1 MLYAHWAF
9 KNTTYALSALS
20 IMYAGDVLRVKC
32 KSVVDMSKPMLINI
46 SSSSPNDRSSRIKFK
61 STSYVSA
68 AGWPHAVSRPS
79 KASRNRGVI
88 CSASDR
94 EASGFRRSKARRPPR
109 STLVVRKTWAKYR
122 SGLYLLHKNCGGY
135 TYNYYSD
142 CDSTVVRLPVDWNST
157 ALRPFH
163 D

>member
-79 KASRNRGVI
+79 KASRNRGVFYVQRQT
-88 CSASDR
+88 AR
-94 EASGFRRSKARRPPR
+94 PRGFVDPR
-109 STLVVRKTWAKYR
+109 HG
-122 SGLYLLHKNCGGY
+122 GLHA
-135 TYNYYSD
+135 
-142 CDSTVVRLPVDWNST
+142 P
-157 ALRPFH
+157 H
-163 D
+163 